1 MYKKIFIFTL
11 MSLLTVG
18 CMKKEFNDEASRQKV
33 NENVESV
40 FGITFDKNH
49 DWCTTYSGVVEIK
62 NVPATVKKVQILAH
76 IYEDDA
82 ESLLILNEEDVK
94 SSGTIKLNYDAPKDV
109 INLYAAFIS
118 KGSYEV
124 RKIEG
129 SEVNF
134 NTQPI
139 TRSVT
144 RGYSLPSTELSI
156 SVIED
161 SYASIR
167 GWIEGEKL
175 YQMGD
180 YSSQKMTATEYTPE
194 YKELFRT
201 IIFSYFKNGRKYNN
215 LPLVIES
222 GYYNENVYPITTGK
236 DPIIVSPVYKN
247 DGGYQ
252 EVVNSDLYY
261 YYFKE
266 SDVTGDPAAYFESLP
281 KYKAIPFGEC
291 VAGDD
296 EITKSVSYALVYWG
310 DGTPEIGTTGSY
322 QFPEGYKI
330 GFMVRAMCPL
340 ENKKKTGE
348 LYGDGRLNNYI
359 NFYDKCNFKSSNL
372 GEDGPRMAWMTVNG
386 RMFLCCESGTDRDF
400 NDIILEVE
408 GGVEPIIP
416 IPVIE
421 SNSYT
426 FCFEDRE
433 IGDYDMN
440 DIVIKAKRLNSTQVE
455 YSLVACGAYDKLF
468 IKNIF
473 GDVIND
479 QTEIHE
485 LFGSDGGYVNTTSI
499 DFEPVTETITVDANF
514 SFLDENTQPYLYDA
528 TTGKFVKLS
537 HKGEDPHGIMIPY
550 DFRYPTEKTCIKDAY
565 GLFNSWGSNMVT
577 ASDWYKYPKE
587 DKVM

>member
-1 MYKKIFIFTL
+1 
-11 MSLLTVG
+11 
-18 CMKKEFNDEASRQKV
+18 
-33 NENVESV
+33 
-40 FGITFDKNH
+40 
-49 DWCTTYSGVVEIK
+49 
-62 NVPATVKKVQILAH
+62 
-76 IYEDDA
+76 
-82 ESLLILNEEDVK
+82 
-94 SSGTIKLNYDAPKDV
+94 
-109 INLYAAFIS
+109 
-118 KGSYEV
+118 
-124 RKIEG
+124 
-129 SEVNF
+129 
-134 NTQPI
+134 
-139 TRSVT
+139 
-144 RGYSLPSTELSI
+144 
-156 SVIED
+156 
-161 SYASIR
+161 
-167 GWIEGEKL
+167 
-175 YQMGD
+175 
-180 YSSQKMTATEYTPE
+180 
-194 YKELFRT
+194 
-201 IIFSYFKNGRKYNN
+201 
-215 LPLVIES
+215 
-222 GYYNENVYPITTGK
+222 
-236 DPIIVSPVYKN
+236 
-247 DGGYQ
+247 
-252 EVVNSDLYY
+252 
-261 YYFKE
+261 
-266 SDVTGDPAAYFESLP
+266 
-281 KYKAIPFGEC
+281 
-291 VAGDD
+291 
-296 EITKSVSYALVYWG
+296 
-310 DGTPEIGTTGSY
+310 
-322 QFPEGYKI
+322 
-330 GFMVRAMCPL
+330 MVRAMCPL

>member
-18 CMKKEFNDEASRQKV
+18 CMKKEFNDETSQQKV
-33 NENVESV
+33 NENVENV
-40 FGITFDKNH
+40 FGVSFDKNH
-49 DWCTTYSGVVEIK
+49 DWCTTYNGVVEIK
-62 NVPATVKKVQILAH
+62 NIPSTVKKVQILAH

-82 ESLLILNEEDVK
+82 ESLLILNEENVK

-222 GYYNENVYPITTGK
+222 GY
-236 DPIIVSPVYKN
+236 
-247 DGGYQ
+247 
-252 EVVNSDLYY
+252 
-261 YYFKE
+261 
-266 SDVTGDPAAYFESLP
+266 
-281 KYKAIPFGEC
+281 
-291 VAGDD
+291 
-296 EITKSVSYALVYWG
+296 
-310 DGTPEIGTTGSY
+310 
-322 QFPEGYKI
+322 
-330 GFMVRAMCPL
+330 
-340 ENKKKTGE
+340 
-348 LYGDGRLNNYI
+348 
-359 NFYDKCNFKSSNL
+359 
-372 GEDGPRMAWMTVNG
+372 
-386 RMFLCCESGTDRDF
+386 
-400 NDIILEVE
+400 
-408 GGVEPIIP
+408 
-416 IPVIE
+416 
-421 SNSYT
+421 
-426 FCFEDRE
+426 
-433 IGDYDMN
+433 
-440 DIVIKAKRLNSTQVE
+440 
-455 YSLVACGAYDKLF
+455 
-468 IKNIF
+468 
-473 GDVIND
+473 
-479 QTEIHE
+479 
-485 LFGSDGGYVNTTSI
+485 
-499 DFEPVTETITVDANF
+499 
-514 SFLDENTQPYLYDA
+514 
-528 TTGKFVKLS
+528 
-537 HKGEDPHGIMIPY
+537 
-550 DFRYPTEKTCIKDAY
+550 
-565 GLFNSWGSNMVT
+565 
-577 ASDWYKYPKE
+577 
-587 DKVM
+587 